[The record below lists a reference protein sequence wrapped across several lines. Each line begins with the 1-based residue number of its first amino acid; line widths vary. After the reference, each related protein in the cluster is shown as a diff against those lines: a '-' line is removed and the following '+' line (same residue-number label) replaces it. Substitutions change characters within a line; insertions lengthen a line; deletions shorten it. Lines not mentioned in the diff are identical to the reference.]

1 MPHRDLTIK
10 LGMVTVPYDGSMGR
24 EERVHAR
31 SNRIL
36 TAKGAKQ
43 SLEWTQHMQDTEY
56 AIEAQAAR
64 TSTADLPSPAVT
76 AKHGTQ
82 WLL

>member
-1 MPHRDLTIK
+1 MVPGLLPLWKPSVCPSGPGRLMPHRDLTIK

-43 SLEWTQHMQDTEY
+43 SLEWTQHMQDTE
-56 AIEAQAAR
+56 
-64 TSTADLPSPAVT
+64 
-76 AKHGTQ
+76 
-82 WLL
+82 

>member
-10 LGMVTVPYDGSMGR
+10 LGMVTVPYDGSIGR

-36 TAKGAKQ
+36 TAEGAKQ
-43 SLEWTQHMQDTEY
+43 SLEWTQHMQDTE
-56 AIEAQAAR
+56 
-64 TSTADLPSPAVT
+64 
-76 AKHGTQ
+76 
-82 WLL
+82 